1 MIKREGGL
9 SGYDKGGGQAA
20 THAFKFVAGLQAVT
34 TSHEEQASPR
44 RILVFSQI

>member
-9 SGYDKGGGQAA
+9 SGYDKGEGG
-20 THAFKFVAGLQAVT
+20 AFRFVAGLQAVT